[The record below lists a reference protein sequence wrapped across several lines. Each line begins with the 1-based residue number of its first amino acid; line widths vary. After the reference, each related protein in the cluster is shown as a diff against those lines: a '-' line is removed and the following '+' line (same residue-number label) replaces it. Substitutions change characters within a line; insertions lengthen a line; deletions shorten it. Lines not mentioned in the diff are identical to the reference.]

1 MQNSTPTDNY
11 GQAFVRRC
19 MIAFLFWS
27 VLPTVFTGTLEGA
40 TGTLEGVTET
50 FEGVTGTLEGDTG
63 EGVDSSKRTLATTI
77 RLVQQRV
84 VKIYGAG
91 GMRNFE
97 AYQSGILISAQ
108 GHVLTSLSYV
118 LDTLDLTV
126 VLDDGSKFTAQ
137 QIGSDPITEL
147 AVLKM
152 PVVGRSLPW
161 FDLQAAT
168 RAEVGARVLSVSNL
182 FGIAT
187 GEEPASVLQGVVTAV
202 VPLDARRGQYR
213 SNYRGMVY
221 VVDAQVNN
229 PGSAGGVLT
238 DWQGIPLG
246 VLGKELRNRVTST
259 WLNYALPI
267 HEVRSTVD
275 DILAGRTSHS
285 ANLHTAQPASP
296 MSIAALGIAL
306 VPNVLTRTPPYIDAV
321 RRHSAAERSG
331 LQADDLVVL
340 VAGQPTASCLMVL
353 ETIGQ
358 HEREEPL
365 RISVLRGGE
374 LLELELRI
382 ER

>member
-1 MQNSTPTDNY
+1 
-11 GQAFVRRC
+11 

-40 TGTLEGVTET
+40 TGTLEGATET
-50 FEGVTGTLEGDTG
+50 FEGATGTLEGDTG

-147 AVLKM
+147 AVLKL

-267 HEVRSTVD
+267 HEVRTTVD
-275 DILAGRTSHS
+275 DIMAGRTIHS
-285 ANLHTAQPASP
+285 ANLHSAQPASP

-331 LQADDLVVL
+331 LKADDLVVL
-340 VAGQPTASCLMVL
+340 VAGQPTASCLIVL
-353 ETIGQ
+353 ETISQ